1 MLFTFLLPDVF
12 KRLLSLEKA
21 VSVNRRR
28 QEIKT
33 FTQIPRKAPLT
44 PGQAVWHN
52 AEHLCWFFRFVAI
65 NGFGEMFLMDFVTT
79 RHTGTQNTCEP
90 LCVLQNKIKKK
101 KKKLSLQVPVKH
113 KHTQSLNSSVSQAHT
128 HTHRPV
134 SPRGWH
140 ARQQRA
146 RCHGNQEGKVLKTLL
161 SCNRHDDDH
170 LNLRRRDEHEQTQ
183 SVSAVP
189 R

>member
-44 PGQAVWHN
+44 AAQAVWHN

-65 NGFGEMFLMDFVTT
+65 SGFGEMFLMDFVTT

-101 KKKLSLQVPVKH
+101 TFLAGSCKTHTHSIPPSR
-113 KHTQSLNSSVSQAHT
+113 KHTHT

-140 ARQQRA
+140 ARRQRA